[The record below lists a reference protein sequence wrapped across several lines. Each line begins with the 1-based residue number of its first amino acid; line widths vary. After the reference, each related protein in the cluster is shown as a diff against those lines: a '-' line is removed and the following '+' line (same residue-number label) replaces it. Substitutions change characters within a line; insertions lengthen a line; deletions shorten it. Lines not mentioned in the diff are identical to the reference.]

1 MSILG
6 RISGGTVLTADDGL
20 EREVTPRS
28 RPTQSG
34 QLIDLV
40 RWLDL
45 CFATLLLIFVAPL
58 MGLVAL
64 VIKLSDGGPVFFG
77 QVRIGEGGREFRCWK
92 FRSMVVDAQS
102 KLEVYLASHPEAHA
116 EWEADHKLRRDPRTT
131 SFGRFLRSS
140 SIDELP
146 QLLNVIRGDMS
157 LVGPRPIVHA
167 EIKKYGRYFEHYCSV
182 RPGIT
187 GLWQVMGRNH
197 VSYRRRVAIDVTFT
211 RIRSLQT
218 YIRILIMTVPA
229 VFGRSGV

>member
-1 MSILG
+1 LS
-6 RISGGTVLTADDGL
+6 ADHGL
-20 EREVTPRS
+20 EREVNPRS
-28 RPTQSG
+28 RPEQSG

-45 CFATLLLIFVAPL
+45 CLAASLLLFVAPL

-64 VIKLSDGGPVFFG
+64 IIKLSDGGPVFFG

-92 FRSMVVDAQS
+92 FRSMVVDAQA
-102 KLEVYLASHPEAHA
+102 KLESYLASHPEAHA
-116 EWEADHKLRRDPRTT
+116 EWEAGHKLRRDPRIT

-187 GLWQVMGRNH
+187 GLWQVMGRNG
-197 VSYRRRVAIDVTFT
+197 VTYRRRVAIDVTFT
-211 RIRSLQT
+211 RVRSLQT

-229 VFGRSGV
+229 VLSRSGV